1 MPRKRRLFDME
12 TDSDSH
18 HSNFDSNFCEASNN
32 SKFIEADTRS
42 SSEESKQHLLKNPF
56 SSKQVEQKIK
66 FECKR
71 MKGL

>member
-1 MPRKRRLFDME
+1 ME

-18 HSNFDSNFCEASNN
+18 HSNFDFNCWEASKN

-42 SSEESKQHLLKNPF
+42 SSDESEQYLLNNPF